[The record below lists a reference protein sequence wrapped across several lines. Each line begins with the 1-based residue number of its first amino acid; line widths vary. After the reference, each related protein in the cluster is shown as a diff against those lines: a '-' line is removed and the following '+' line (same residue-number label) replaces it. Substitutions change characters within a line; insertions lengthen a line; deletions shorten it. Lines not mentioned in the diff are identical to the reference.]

1 MSNSLLNI
9 DIKNLKLPRWLTFG
23 AAADSVG
30 GAVRAKYPPVAM
42 ELGVGEITLARLVKD
57 KEKKWTLTSYDLV
70 NVPPGLLSNDA
81 FRMQVK
87 SPEQYKSLLAG
98 ALVKEGVKTNAI
110 SLVVP
115 DHLARVA
122 LLAFEELPR
131 TRREVF
137 EMVRWKM
144 KKAVPF
150 KVEDAVM
157 DCQVTPGSNGNG
169 NGKGYTVLAVL
180 SPRAAVEEHEAA
192 FQQQGI
198 HPGLVDLSSFSLLHL
213 YRPVIAAE
221 VPADGDFMLLNATPY
236 YFTVMI
242 HRAGRLIFYRS
253 KSAAAEEAGPDS
265 EYRMLRREV
274 QASLVYYQE
283 KLAGRQLARVYMR
296 SVGQDLP
303 RLASLFEGAPLTAR
317 PEAIDARRIVKV
329 TGRIAAVGEERAA
342 EILQRLA
349 PAIGAALGRS
359 GGDA

>member
-1 MSNSLLNI
+1 MSSSLLNI

-23 AAADSVG
+23 AAADSG
-30 GAVRAKYPPVAM
+30 GGGVRAKYPPVAM
-42 ELGVGEITLARLVKD
+42 ELGVGEISLARLVKD

-70 NVPPGLLSNDA
+70 TVPPGLLSNDA

-98 ALVKEGVKTNAI
+98 ALAKEGVKTNAI
-110 SLVVP
+110 SLVMP

-131 TRREVF
+131 TRREVL

-150 KVEDAVM
+150 KVEDAVL
-157 DCQVTPGSNGNG
+157 DCQVTPGVNG
-169 NGKGYTVLAVL
+169 NGKGYAVLAVL

-221 VPADGDFMLLNATPY
+221 VPADGDFMLVNATSY

-253 KSAAAEEAGPDS
+253 KSAAAEDAGPDS

-283 KLAGRQLARVYMR
+283 KLAGTRLARVYMR
-296 SVGQDLP
+296 SVGQDLQK
-303 RLASLFEGAPLTAR
+303 LASLFESAPLAAR